1 MAFGFSTLITNA
13 PPLTT
18 PFFQHHISLQQ
29 CRSLDELQEALE
41 VCSPAPE
48 GLRHYL
54 PGERRLTGARTGLL
68 VEALAAD
75 NVWLVHD
82 RHRRPAAVLTSGQ
95 SHSGM
100 IYGSIVARDAAGL
113 EAALRLARRC
123 IPYACR
129 FYFLASCPPLKL
141 MMDQVTAT
149 GVWARPGTGTPVTP
163 RD

>member
-1 MAFGFSTLITNA
+1 M
-13 PPLTT
+13 
-18 PFFQHHISLQQ
+18 LQQ
-29 CRSLDELQEALE
+29 CRSLDELQAALE
-41 VCSPAPE
+41 ACSPAPE

-82 RHRRPAAVLTSGQ
+82 RQRRPAAVLTSGQ

-100 IYGSIVARDAAGL
+100 VYGSIVARDATGL
-113 EAALRLARRC
+113 EAALRLARRR

-129 FYFLASCPPLKL
+129 FYFLAACPPLKL
-141 MMDQVTAT
+141 MMDQVSAT
-149 GVWARPGTGTPVTP
+149 GVWARPGAGTPVTP